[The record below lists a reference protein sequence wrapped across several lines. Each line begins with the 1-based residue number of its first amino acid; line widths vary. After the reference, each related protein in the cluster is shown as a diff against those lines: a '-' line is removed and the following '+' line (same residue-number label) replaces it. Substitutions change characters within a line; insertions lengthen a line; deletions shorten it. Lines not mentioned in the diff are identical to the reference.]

1 MTARLRELAA
11 RRDSLIVEAQ
21 MQREHLAQSAQTIQ
35 RRLAL
40 GEHALRWLRA
50 AQRKRVL
57 IAAGTAAA
65 AMLIARPARSVKWV
79 GYLYSAY
86 SLVRTLTNL
95 FTQTSRHR

>member
-21 MQREHLAQSAQTIQ
+21 VQRERVAQSAQAIQ

-40 GEHALRWLRA
+40 GERALRWLGA
-50 AQRKRVL
+50 AHRKPLL

-65 AMLIARPARSVKWV
+65 AMLIARPARAIKWV
-79 GYLYSAY
+79 GYLYSGY
-86 SLVRTLTNL
+86 SPACAR
-95 FTQTSRHR
+95 